1 MVRGSHRFIGYSL
14 ALAALGLL
22 LGCAHTGQ
30 HRPASKEV
38 QARMDLSTSY
48 LSKDQPR
55 QSLQELLAV
64 KDKARKVPKYHF
76 LLGTTYQQLNHLQQA
91 REHFVLATELDPDYG
106 EGWNS
111 LGQVFISLD
120 KTAMARQSFEKALSI
135 PTYLTPEF
143 PSYNLALLHR
153 KQSRPDQAREYAQ
166 RALDENWRFLP
177 AYELLADMAAAE
189 GNIQQA
195 ATWLKQGVDANPD
208 SVRLMVQL
216 AENQLRLGQH
226 AKARYWFSRILS
238 LQPESRAAQVA
249 RDYLDILPE

>member
-1 MVRGSHRFIGYSL
+1 MLLGSASFHRCTL
-14 ALAALGLL
+14 ALVTLGLL
-22 LGCAHTGQ
+22 LGCAHTARHQ
-30 HRPASKEV
+30 PVSKEV

-48 LSKDQPR
+48 LSKGQPR

-91 REHFVLATELDPDYG
+91 RDHFVRATELNPDYG

-120 KTAMARQSFEKALSI
+120 KPAMARQAFEKALAI

-153 KQSRPDQAREYAQ
+153 KQSRPDQARKYAQ

-226 AKARYWFSRILS
+226 GKARYWFSRILS
-238 LQPESRAAQVA
+238 LQPKSQAAQVA
-249 RDYLDILPE
+249 RDYLDILPD